1 MYALGELLQ
10 EYNMSNQEVNPQ
22 TFISVLIEQRNEALN
37 KLASS
42 ASYVIELEQK
52 LQELQKV
59 NENEDD

>member
-1 MYALGELLQ
+1 
-10 EYNMSNQEVNPQ
+10 MSNQEVNPQ
-22 TFISVLIEQRNEALN
+22 TLISVLIEQRNEALN

-59 NENEDD
+59 NENEDDKNRIGKK

>member
-1 MYALGELLQ
+1 
-10 EYNMSNQEVNPQ
+10 MSNQEVNPQ

>member
-1 MYALGELLQ
+1 
-10 EYNMSNQEVNPQ
+10 MSNQEVNPQ

-37 KLASS
+37 NLASA

>member
-1 MYALGELLQ
+1 MSEQ
-10 EYNMSNQEVNPQ
+10 EINTQ
-22 TFISVLIEQRNEALN
+22 TYIAVLIEQRNEALN